1 MPNKNKGSSSNTI
14 CLLKLHSINDI
25 ARCVYNFDFT
35 FENLFYDSDINML
48 FAFGEK
54 IAEENIVY
62 YIELNEK
69 WEFIKYTPPSLED
82 KEEAELINTRKQL
95 DSNTN
100 CYINIIGLSS
110 KIFKQNKKDHTK
122 DVIMVP
128 IKDYENIIKLAV
140 SRSGNENNL
149 LRLYCFKDKKLGK
162 AVLFGFDLIEA
173 LSNEKRYIYYTIVEL
188 SLVKNFAVYNYRENK
203 TNFVD
208 SVGEHSYLYLK
219 VINLEEKPSFIKI

>member
-110 KIFKQNKKDHTK
+110 KIFKQNKKDQ
-122 DVIMVP
+122 V
-128 IKDYENIIKLAV
+128 
-140 SRSGNENNL
+140 
-149 LRLYCFKDKKLGK
+149 
-162 AVLFGFDLIEA
+162 DLE
-173 LSNEKRYIYYTIVEL
+173 R
-188 SLVKNFAVYNYRENK
+188 
-203 TNFVD
+203 
-208 SVGEHSYLYLK
+208 
-219 VINLEEKPSFIKI
+219 